1 MFRIATRV
9 WMVTRNPASRHIRA
23 IDRSLGTG
31 ERGARGKKR
40 AQKRGVWR
48 QYRKG
53 RRHGFPESSTTL
65 WRNPI
70 TSLANNVGKLLGS
83 WTTYPRNN
91 GLWRLWVLEADLD
104 LGIPSWITFLLAPVP
119 IFSFPTRDLRNNLFY
134 TYCTRVGSPGDHHPA
149 AINQFRFSK
158 MYCEWQHRKTLWML
172 DLSWIPLYM
181 VVGGREAKPNI
192 CVPRRCLNHSN
203 HDAYHVPH
211 FSKYNAFLLVPFSCS
226 FMRGRSFANST
237 MQSNASRDVRINP
250 ALHGSVH
257 CPVALWNISGSSPIL
272 LWPDHFVH
280 RYLFC

>member
-149 AINQFRFSK
+149 AINQFRFQK
-158 MYCEWQHRKTLWML
+158 CTVNDNTGKRCE
-172 DLSWIPLYM
+172 
-181 VVGGREAKPNI
+181 
-192 CVPRRCLNHSN
+192 CLISPGSHFTWSSAAGKRNQTFVC
-203 HDAYHVPH
+203 HV
-211 FSKYNAFLLVPFSCS
+211 AV
-226 FMRGRSFANST
+226 
-237 MQSNASRDVRINP
+237 
-250 ALHGSVH
+250 
-257 CPVALWNISGSSPIL
+257 
-272 LWPDHFVH
+272 
-280 RYLFC
+280 